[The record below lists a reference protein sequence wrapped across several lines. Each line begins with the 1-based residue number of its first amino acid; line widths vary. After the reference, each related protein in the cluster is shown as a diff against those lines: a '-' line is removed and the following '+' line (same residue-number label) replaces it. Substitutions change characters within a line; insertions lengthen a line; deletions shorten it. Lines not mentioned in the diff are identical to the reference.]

1 MLTKEIELKRY
12 YTADELDNPFFV
24 VVHAEGNVPTN
35 LNPQL
40 YDRVMNEIA
49 AIKQGQDWTPMND
62 WPPSKIPEGVPRDR
76 PILVCGFYD
85 YVCVQE
91 QRDSLRSVGYEA
103 YISRQG
109 TF

>member
-1 MLTKEIELKRY
+1 MLTKELELKRY
-12 YTADELDNPFFV
+12 HTADELKNPFFV
-24 VVHAEGNVPTN
+24 VVHAEGEVPTN

-40 YDRVMNEIA
+40 YDRVMNEIE
-49 AIKQGQDWTPMND
+49 AIREKHDWVPMND
-62 WPPSKIPEGVPRDR
+62 WPPSTIPEGVPKDR

-85 YVCVQE
+85 HVCVQE
-91 QRDSLRSVGYEA
+91 QRDSLRRAGYEA